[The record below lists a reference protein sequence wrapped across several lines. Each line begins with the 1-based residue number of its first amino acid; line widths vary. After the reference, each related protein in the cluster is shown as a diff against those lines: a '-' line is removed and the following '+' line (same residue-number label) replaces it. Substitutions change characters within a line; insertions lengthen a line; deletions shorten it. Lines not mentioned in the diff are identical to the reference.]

1 MSMLGV
7 QIKELREAARNI
19 QGKLGRCLYRRKD
32 VDEMQQVS
40 GMLFEAANTIES
52 LRYRLQAVSE
62 TCRIEWRD
70 DSHDTDAGYE
80 YDGAYFCTRCMA
92 DLPQPLQECWDDYQ
106 ALVADYGNVPPWDK
120 KPFRCCPNCGREV
133 VDA

>member
-1 MSMLGV
+1 MSMLSKQV
-7 QIKELREAARNI
+7 DELRMLAGDGSMEFVAGPIRASVLLDAA
-19 QGKLGRCLYRRKD
+19 D
-32 VDEMQQVS
+32 
-40 GMLFEAANTIES
+40 TIEG
-52 LRYRLQAVSE
+52 LRDRLQAVDD
-62 TCRIEWRD
+62 TCSIEWRD
-70 DSHDTDAGYE
+70 ESYDNDAGRE
-80 YDGAYFCTRCMA
+80 HDGAYFCTKCMA